1 MTRALSGGSLHL
13 NPCVYPYPGRVY
25 QESLGRR
32 TTGKK
37 RKRREEDEEKEVEK
51 EKWTRR
57 GRRIKKRE
65 EKDGGVVGEDG
76 KGGDG

>member
-51 EKWTRR
+51 EK

-65 EKDGGVVGEDG
+65 ERDGVVGEDG